1 MALDALVYNKP
12 MSQEGAQ
19 NPLPFGA
26 GTRWVFGGLTLI
38 RRQPL
43 RLMVLG
49 LVLQLIAGFSQIGV
63 LGLLFILAIPAFTAG
78 MLQGVHTVGQGERP
92 SLLALFTAF
101 SEPSRLGRL
110 LLIGAIGLACMILA
124 AAFALAG
131 SVDMLDPALITR
143 IEAGEVE
150 AVAELD
156 PVFIQRVLFGLV
168 LGLLLGGCLSFYAV
182 PLVWFSNQ
190 SLGRAIALGLLG
202 MLRQWRALTMMGLVL
217 GVLSIPVAVL
227 TAFVLTAQMAQGSV
241 SPVLSLLMLLT
252 GVAYQLLLFS
262 TQYASYRAIF
272 GGTPQVQLVA

>member
-1 MALDALVYNKP
+1 
-12 MSQEGAQ
+12 
-19 NPLPFGA
+19 
-26 GTRWVFGGLTLI
+26 
-38 RRQPL
+38 
-43 RLMVLG
+43 
-49 LVLQLIAGFSQIGV
+49 
-63 LGLLFILAIPAFTAG
+63 
-78 MLQGVHTVGQGERP
+78 
-92 SLLALFTAF
+92 
-101 SEPSRLGRL
+101 
-110 LLIGAIGLACMILA
+110 MILA

-241 SPVLSLLMLLT
+241 SPVLTLLMLLA